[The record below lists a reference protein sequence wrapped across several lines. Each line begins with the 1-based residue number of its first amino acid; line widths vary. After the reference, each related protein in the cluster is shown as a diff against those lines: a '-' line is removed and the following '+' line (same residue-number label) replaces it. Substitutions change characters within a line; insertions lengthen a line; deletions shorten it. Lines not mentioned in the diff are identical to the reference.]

1 MKMGCCQSNTADEEG
16 PIGPS
21 LYVDFEDLSFFKA
34 RCERLDVELQHL
46 EQELQ
51 FQRDLMSALKVELH
65 RSQLAQLRMSRE
77 LAVVRRSS

>member
-1 MKMGCCQSNTADEEG
+1 MGCCQSNTVASEEV

-21 LYVDFEDLSFFKA
+21 LYVNFEDLDYFRS

-46 EQELQ
+46 QQELQ
-51 FQRDLMSALKVELH
+51 FERDLKNALKIELH

-77 LAVVRRSS
+77 LAAVRRFS